1 MVRYTLLRF
10 LIFFGTLS
18 LLWLLGLRSE
28 AERPWLVIGA
38 ATLSMVISFFALRPL
53 RQDTVERLSGR
64 VESRIAG
71 RRSDS
76 DEAIE
81 DAVSGQDAGA
91 SPAEPEFR

>member
-38 ATLSMVISFFALRPL
+38 ATLSMVISTFI
-53 RQDTVERLSGR
+53 RQQPSTP
-64 VESRIAG
+64 SRKAREG
-71 RRSDS
+71 YSQK
-76 DEAIE
+76 E
-81 DAVSGQDAGA
+81 
-91 SPAEPEFR
+91 